1 MLNFRFE
8 CFVVLT
14 TDLRNFADGPLPRSP
29 ALVPDVTLYPVLV
42 TRRPRVHGRLPDH
55 PARHPVRHNTVHVPL
70 SPLVLA
76 EKTATA
82 VALETKSC

>member
-1 MLNFRFE
+1 MFNFRFE

-14 TDLRNFADGPLPRSP
+14 SGLRNFINGPLPRSP

-42 TRRPRVHGRLPDH
+42 TRGSRVHGRLPDH
-55 PARHPVRHNTVHVPL
+55 PTRHPVRHNSVHVPL
-70 SPLVLA
+70 APLVLA